1 MDERAVILRLTRA
14 RRSWVSQSRFDE
26 ICDVRW
32 AGDAYRNALRP
43 LERASSVV
51 VERYSVKPTRSVVLR
66 IEVKIYRQ
74 RSLVSS
80 NLERLAG

>member
-51 VERYSVKPTRSVVLR
+51 VERYSAKPTQIVVLR
-66 IEVKIYRQ
+66 IEVDLLIR
-74 RSLVSS
+74 
-80 NLERLAG
+80 